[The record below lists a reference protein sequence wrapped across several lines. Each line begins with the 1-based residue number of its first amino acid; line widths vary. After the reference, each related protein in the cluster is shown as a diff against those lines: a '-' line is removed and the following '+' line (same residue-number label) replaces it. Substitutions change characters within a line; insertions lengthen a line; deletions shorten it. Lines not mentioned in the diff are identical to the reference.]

1 MSVNAS
7 APLNIERIS
16 LAVRF
21 FYYRHVCIGNM
32 TGEVWYTVC
41 YSMLAIYRVFR
52 QQLVAMSYRGV
63 LIYIVLR
70 PSVLPALPSKHH

>member
-1 MSVNAS
+1 
-7 APLNIERIS
+7 
-16 LAVRF
+16 
-21 FYYRHVCIGNM
+21 M